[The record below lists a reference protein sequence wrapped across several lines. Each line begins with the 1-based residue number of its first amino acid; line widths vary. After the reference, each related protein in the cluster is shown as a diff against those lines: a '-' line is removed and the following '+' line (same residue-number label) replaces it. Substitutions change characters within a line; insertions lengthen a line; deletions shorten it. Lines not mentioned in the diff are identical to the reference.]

1 MTKFASRNVTVLAAL
16 VAASLVATPLVMSA
30 SNAFATAEESSA
42 VAMPAAIASVEVA
55 PVAAPVAKGEG
66 CTRKVRVVYSGYGTP
81 DAACT
86 TR

>member
-1 MTKFASRNVTVLAAL
+1 MAEFFSRNVTVLAAL

-30 SNAFATAEESSA
+30 SNAFATAEERSVA
-42 VAMPAAIASVEVA
+42 AMPAAVA
-55 PVAAPVAKGEG
+55 PVEAAPIAAPATRGEI